1 MLMDYR
7 DFLKTIEHFKDLDDR
22 EIRLLNDVC
31 RLETH
36 VAGSIVIAE
45 GTRRDNFYIIQNGSV
60 SVYKR
65 FHHSDS
71 SLLAELGAGDL
82 FGELSFIDDEPRSAT
97 VVTNVASR
105 LLAVH
110 KEDFKRLME
119 DNLSI
124 SYAVMRS
131 TAKMIRIF
139 NNNYVNIL
147 KSRNRELEKM
157 NARLEEYRDHLEDQV
172 RDRTRELTIANEKL
186 KEEIAFR
193 RQTEAEKERAIF
205 RLESASLRVKTLSG
219 LFPVCIKCRK
229 IRDEEGYWQ
238 KLERYLQ
245 EHSDAEFRESICDDC
260 SKALYPKYYK

>member
-1 MLMDYR
+1 MDYR

-105 LLAVH
+105 LLAEH

-119 DNLSI
+119 DNPLI
-124 SYAVMRS
+124 GTWYDKRWME
-131 TAKMIRIF
+131 M
-139 NNNYVNIL
+139 L
-147 KSRNRELEKM
+147 G
-157 NARLEEYRDHLEDQV
+157 
-172 RDRTRELTIANEKL
+172 
-186 KEEIAFR
+186 R
-193 RQTEAEKERAIF
+193 RFGAT
-205 RLESASLRVKTLSG
+205 TLSRQQ
-219 LFPVCIKCRK
+219 P
-229 IRDEEGYWQ
+229 YWQ
-238 KLERYLQ
+238 IY
-245 EHSDAEFRESICDDC
+245 SDFRFDVTMVLPGGKE
-260 SKALYPKYYK
+260 